1 MNDSQTNN
9 IRWFQEI
16 SAEDI
21 EMVGG
26 KGANLGEMARAG
38 FPVPP
43 GFCVIAPAYRE
54 MIEATALHPVIK
66 SILDEMDADDPADVA
81 SRSAEIRDHIM
92 HQPMPES
99 LAAEITRSYGRLGRM
114 MELDD
119 PASAPVAIRSSA
131 TAEDLPTASFAG
143 QQDTYLNIRGEQAL
157 LDHIRRCWASL
168 WTARA
173 VTYRTKQGFDH
184 QKVYVSVVV
193 QAMIDSEVSGVLF
206 TYNPVSH
213 EPDELVI
220 NASWGLGESIVSGL
234 VSPDTLTMRK
244 QGGTIVSRQT
254 ASKEMQIIYSADG
267 GVVELETPRELRD
280 APALTDLQA
289 AELTALGVKIEQHYG
304 TPQDIEWALAGEKW
318 YLLQARPI
326 TTVLAPSEKVFDVE
340 GEYSRIMM
348 VEIFADALSPVFLSV
363 VEPLLKGMFD
373 YTFMRLGFKAPED
386 IEAIG
391 TFYHQPYF
399 HREYIEAALSP
410 LSPAVRAPMVEQFI
424 NPISHE
430 KQDSK
435 RELSFAYVSM
445 LTRMLRFMVLF
456 PKRLPGIIERYH
468 VEIDEINAFARDMA
482 GASEKEIVARLRGLV
497 FETIARLMN
506 YDFLMIALTGR
517 TYELLEGMLE
527 PYYGAET
534 EEVVARLI
542 SGLTGNATMET
553 NKRIWDLAQEAKG
566 SPIVSDLLRS
576 SDPQQIMARLE
587 ETEDGHEFL
596 KKLNHFLEGYGHREI
611 RLDIIYPTWGE
622 DPAPVFG
629 FLRSYLDA
637 DESQSPYSQQARL
650 SKEREE
656 LTAEVNARMQQGF
669 TGRLLK
675 APLFRWLLNQAQEST
690 RERDTMHFEWTRLF
704 PPARKM
710 FLELGRRWHDR
721 NLLDQADDIY
731 FMHFEEMEKMAVSP
745 MVLGKTIQTRREE
758 FEKSCS
764 SPWPEIIRDG
774 REIFLSASTPAAYS
788 DDYLSGVAGSPG
800 VISGVSRVVNGP
812 EDFHKLG
819 KGEILVAPLTNPVWT
834 PLFAVAGGLITE
846 VGGILS
852 HGAIVA
858 REYGIPAVMSVNGAT
873 RQIPEGKMVTVDGNE
888 GVVYIREEEVA

>member
-1 MNDSQTNN
+1 
-9 IRWFQEI
+9 
-16 SAEDI
+16 
-21 EMVGG
+21 
-26 KGANLGEMARAG
+26 
-38 FPVPP
+38 
-43 GFCVIAPAYRE
+43 
-54 MIEATALHPVIK
+54 MIEATGLFPVIQN
-66 SILDEMDADDPADVA
+66 ILDQMDVSDPADVA
-81 SRSAEIRDHIM
+81 DRSAEIRDHIM
-92 HQPMPES
+92 NQPMPES
-99 LAAEITRSYGRLGRM
+99 LSAEITSSYGRLGHM
-114 MELDD
+114 MNLDD
-119 PASAPVAIRSSA
+119 PSSTPVAIRSSA

-157 LDHIRRCWASL
+157 LDHVRSCWASL

-173 VTYRTKQGFDH
+173 VTYRAKQGFDH

-193 QAMIDSEVSGVLF
+193 QAMINSDVSGVLF
-206 TYNPVSH
+206 TYNPINH
-213 EPDELVI
+213 RPDESVI

-234 VSPDTLTMRK
+234 VSPDTLTVRK
-244 QGGTIVSRQT
+244 QDGTIVSRQT
-254 ASKEMQIIYSADG
+254 ASKEMQIIYAADG
-267 GVVELETPRELRD
+267 GTLEVETPIDLRE
-280 APALTDLQA
+280 AEALNDLQA
-289 AELTALGVKIEQHYG
+289 TELTELGVKIEQHYG
-304 TPQDIEWALAGEKW
+304 TPQDIEWALADEKW

-326 TTVLAPSEKVFDVE
+326 TTVSEPSQKVFDVE

-373 YTFMRLGFKAPED
+373 YTFMRLGFKAPVG

-391 TFYHQPYF
+391 TFYNQPYF

-430 KQDSK
+430 KQESA

-445 LTRMLRFMVLF
+445 LIRMLRFMVLF

-468 VEIDEINAFARDMA
+468 VEIDEVNAFVVEE
-482 GASEKEIVARLRGLV
+482 ASAEEIVARLRGLV
-497 FETIARLMN
+497 FETVSRLMN

-517 TYELLEGMLE
+517 TYELLEAMLE

-553 NKRIWDLAQEAKG
+553 NKRIWDLAQEAK
-566 SPIVSDLLRS
+566 VSETVSELLRNG
-576 SDPQQIMARLE
+576 DPQEIMARLE
-587 ETEDGHEFL
+587 ETADGRDFL

-637 DESQSPYSQQARL
+637 DESHSPYSQQVRL

-656 LTAEVNARMQQGF
+656 LTGEVTAKMQQGL

-675 APLFRWLLNQAQEST
+675 APLFRWLLNQAQVST

-704 PPARKM
+704 PPARRM
-710 FLELGRRWHDR
+710 FLELGRRWHER
-721 NLLDQADDIY
+721 GLLDRADDIY
-731 FMHFEEMEKMAVSP
+731 FMRFEEMETMAVSP
-745 MVLGKTIQTRREE
+745 SRFSDIVQTRREE
-758 FEKSCS
+758 FEKSSS

-774 REIFLSASTPAAYS
+774 REIFLSAATPVGDA
-788 DDYLSGVAGSPG
+788 DDRLSGVAGSPG
-800 VISGVSRVVNGP
+800 VINGISRVVTGP
-812 EDFHKLG
+812 EEFHKLG

-834 PLFAVAGGLITE
+834 PLFAVAGGLVTE

-873 RQIPEGKMVTVDGNE
+873 RQIPEGHMVTVDGND
-888 GVVYIREEEVA
+888 GVVYIGDEEVA